1 MAQYETTSEV
11 IVSQKVKVAL
21 LWLKELLESK
31 QISYQ
36 IVGGLATKIHGGS
49 REVADID
56 LYIHKSDAH
65 KILADVS
72 QYISK
77 PLTHYIEGS
86 WDLEYF
92 QLIYG
97 SQKIEIGLAPG
108 TKIRASESDEW
119 YELHTNFERSVSCE
133 YLGVVVPT
141 IPVDDLVAYK
151 RVLGREVDWIDIQEL
166 TGEIA
171 P

>member
-36 IVGGLATKIHGGS
+36 IVGGLAAKIHGGS

-97 SQKIEIGLAPG
+97 SQKIEIGL
-108 TKIRASESDEW
+108 
-119 YELHTNFERSVSCE
+119 
-133 YLGVVVPT
+133 
-141 IPVDDLVAYK
+141 
-151 RVLGREVDWIDIQEL
+151 
-166 TGEIA
+166 
-171 P
+171 

>member
-21 LWLKELLESK
+21 LWLKDILESK

-36 IVGGLATKIHGGS
+36 IVGGLAAKIHGGS
-49 REVADID
+49 REVAVIN

-65 KILADVS
+65 KILADVNH
-72 QYISK
+72 YILK

-86 WDLEYF
+86 LDLEYF

-108 TKIRASESDEW
+108 TKVRASESDEW
-119 YELHTNFERSVSCE
+119 HELHTNFERSVSGE
-133 YLGVVVPT
+133 YLRVVVPT
-141 IPVDDLVAYK
+141 ILVDDLVVYK
-151 RVLGREVDWIDIQEL
+151 RVLSREVDWIDIHEL
-166 TGEIA
+166 TGEIVL
-171 P
+171 

>member
-1 MAQYETTSEV
+1 
-11 IVSQKVKVAL
+11 
-21 LWLKELLESK
+21 
-31 QISYQ
+31 
-36 IVGGLATKIHGGS
+36 
-49 REVADID
+49 
-56 LYIHKSDAH
+56 
-65 KILADVS
+65 
-72 QYISK
+72 
-77 PLTHYIEGS
+77 
-86 WDLEYF
+86 
-92 QLIYG
+92 
-97 SQKIEIGLAPG
+97 EIGLAPG

>member
-1 MAQYETTSEV
+1 
-11 IVSQKVKVAL
+11 
-21 LWLKELLESK
+21 
-31 QISYQ
+31 
-36 IVGGLATKIHGGS
+36 
-49 REVADID
+49 
-56 LYIHKSDAH
+56 
-65 KILADVS
+65 
-72 QYISK
+72 
-77 PLTHYIEGS
+77 
-86 WDLEYF
+86 
-92 QLIYG
+92 
-97 SQKIEIGLAPG
+97 
-108 TKIRASESDEW
+108 DEW

>member
-1 MAQYETTSEV
+1 
-11 IVSQKVKVAL
+11 
-21 LWLKELLESK
+21 
-31 QISYQ
+31 
-36 IVGGLATKIHGGS
+36 
-49 REVADID
+49 
-56 LYIHKSDAH
+56 
-65 KILADVS
+65 
-72 QYISK
+72 
-77 PLTHYIEGS
+77 
-86 WDLEYF
+86 
-92 QLIYG
+92 
-97 SQKIEIGLAPG
+97 
-108 TKIRASESDEW
+108 SESDEW